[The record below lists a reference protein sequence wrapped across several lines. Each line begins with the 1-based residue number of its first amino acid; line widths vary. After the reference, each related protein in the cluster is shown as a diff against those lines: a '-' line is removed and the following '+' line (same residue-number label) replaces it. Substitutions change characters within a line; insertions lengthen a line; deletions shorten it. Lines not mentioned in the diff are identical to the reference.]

1 MPDEQADIFS
11 HCISVFMKY
20 SQRSSPNVIRIFCMI
35 ARNYAGTGNEVKNWI
50 LENFSVKKLIK
61 LLDKVRDKPD
71 DLQLKLRYVVMQ
83 DRNSQSHPMSEKSGY
98 DIYFKNEMDSGLDHP

>member
-1 MPDEQADIFS
+1 MRRSLYTSNVLKLKKKMPDEQADIFS

-20 SQRSSPNVIRIFCMI
+20 SQRSSPNVIRVFCMI

-71 DLQLKLRYVVMQ
+71 DLQLKLR
-83 DRNSQSHPMSEKSGY
+83 
-98 DIYFKNEMDSGLDHP
+98 

>member
-20 SQRSSPNVIRIFCMI
+20 SQRSSPNVVRIFCMI
-35 ARNYAGTGNEVKNWI
+35 ARNYASNGNEVNNWI
-50 LENFSVKKLIK
+50 LQNFSVKKLIK

-71 DLQLKLRYVVMQ
+71 DLQPKLRYVI
-83 DRNSQSHPMSEKSGY
+83 NSENKRK
-98 DIYFKNEMDSGLDHP
+98 DDKIFKGSRSSDFGNDGVL